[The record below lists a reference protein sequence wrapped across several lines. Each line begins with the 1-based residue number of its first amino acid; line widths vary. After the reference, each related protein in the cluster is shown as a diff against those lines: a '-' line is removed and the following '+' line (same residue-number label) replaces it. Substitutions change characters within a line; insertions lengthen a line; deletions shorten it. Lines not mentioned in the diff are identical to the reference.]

1 MEIGNNGYYNEH
13 FRRYPK
19 PCNGKV
25 IRTISTLNKIACIGG
40 TNRLRLY

>member
-1 MEIGNNGYYNEH
+1 MSHHGFFFIYVMFYFSMEIGNNGYYNEH

-25 IRTISTLNKIACIGG
+25 
-40 TNRLRLY
+40 